1 VNSAI
6 ARLPALLVLLFA
18 LPATAAPE
26 RVDCHIHPP
35 GSSPADPFGLIGPFA
50 SPAACEH
57 ERQRLF
63 GPAGRCHCSADFS
76 PGWLPPPALPPGASP
91 LG

>member
-6 ARLPALLVLLFA
+6 VRLPALLALLCA
-18 LPATAAPE
+18 VPAAAGPGS
-26 RVDCHIHPP
+26 VDCHIHPP

-76 PGWLPPPALPPGASP
+76 PGWLPAPALPPGASP

>member
-1 VNSAI
+1 MNGAGLP
-6 ARLPALLVLLFA
+6 RLALLAA
-18 LPATAAPE
+18 LSLGPAAADLGPI
-26 RVDCHIHPP
+26 DCHIHPP
-35 GSSPADPFGLIGPFA
+35 GSSPANPVGLIGPFE
-50 SPAACEH
+50 SPAACER

-76 PGWLPPPALPPGASP
+76 PGWLPAPVLPPGASP